1 MKLGIKSMKLN
12 APPQLT
18 HRLFKA
24 RLLAVA
30 SLTLWFATAESR
42 AEKPA
47 SVPGQEF
54 TAEIQVSWMNSA
66 WSVFFAN
73 KGKQPALDDWWLTE
87 AKWETALKSRE
98 ALEKLMTKKDKS
110 ETLPV
115 TFKLWVPEGVKCIQ
129 GLVVASGHGTGA
141 TFYKSDDLRKIAA
154 ELHLGLLTFIGQN
167 MQRGFW
173 PTSLF
178 YDQVKG
184 LSQASSHPEL
194 ENVPLFLYGHSNG
207 TGFSGIFPGLHPD
220 RVWGWISMRPGA
232 VRQVYQPKAATVPG
246 MVMFGEKDHFFYEPS
261 CQQNIGI
268 IGGLRKEHSS
278 MVHMVVQPGQG
289 HSPDEKAW
297 ELVHAFI
304 KESFAARVPADS
316 DPLKGPVKLTSLK
329 LEDGYLGQ
337 NWGPAKGGKQ
347 ELPVMPYSEFKGDMA
362 TTSWL
367 INAAYAKAWQELQR

>member
-1 MKLGIKSMKLN
+1 MKRMKRN
-12 APPQLT
+12 APPRFS
-18 HRLFKA
+18 HRLFEA
-24 RLLAVA
+24 ILLASASVA
-30 SLTLWFATAESR
+30 VWFAAIESR

-47 SVPGQEF
+47 GVAGQQF
-54 TAEIQVSWMNSA
+54 TAEIQVSWMNNA
-66 WSVFFAN
+66 WSLFFAN
-73 KGKQPALDDWWLTE
+73 KGKKPALDDWQLTQ
-87 AKWETALKSRE
+87 AKWETAVQSRDK
-98 ALEKLMTKKDKS
+98 LEKLMTKKDKR
-110 ETLPV
+110 ETSPV
-115 TFKLWVPEGVKCIQ
+115 TFKLWVPEGVTCVK
-129 GLVVASGHGTGA
+129 GLVVASGHGTGDNFYASDELRSIA
-141 TFYKSDDLRKIAA
+141 TELR
-154 ELHLGLLTFIGQN
+154 LGLLTFIGDN

-178 YDQVKG
+178 DDQLKG
-184 LSQASSHPEL
+184 LGRASKHPEL

-232 VRQVYQPKAATVPG
+232 VRQVYQPKAAAVPG

-261 CQQNIGI
+261 YQENIGI

-289 HSPDEKAW
+289 HSPDDKAW
-297 ELVHAFI
+297 ELVRAFL

-316 DPLKGPVKLTSLK
+316 DPLKGPVALTSLR

-337 NWGPAKGGKQ
+337 NWDPAKGGKQ